1 MLGPV
6 LDERRWRVGSLGG
19 ILAAIGLSICACTSV
34 SAGRSVSPTTGT
46 INPQLGTSA
55 ASSKPARTPATTS
68 APRVR
73 SDDFTVAFAGDVHFM
88 GRTAIRLANNPATV
102 FGQAASVLA
111 SADLTMVN
119 LETAITTRGDPAPKD
134 FHFRAPATAFTALRD
149 AGIDVAT
156 MANNHAADYGAIG
169 LHDTL
174 AAIGSSRFPVV
185 GIGADAAAAFAPW
198 VRTVGDTRVAIIAAS
213 QVRDE
218 TLANYAAGADSP
230 GIASADS
237 DRLLESVRA
246 ARAAGD
252 VVIVYL
258 HWGIEFD
265 SCPSTDQR
273 SLADALAKAGAS
285 AIVGAHVHVL
295 QGSGWRP
302 DGTYV
307 AYGLGN
313 YLWWRSFGNTQD
325 DNGVL
330 TLTFRRDRVVAAR
343 FHPAHLDERGVP
355 VPATGAQ
362 AARIDAAW
370 QQARLCAGLSATP
383 PR

>member
-1 MLGPV
+1 MLVPV
-6 LDERRWRVGSLGG
+6 LDQRRRGVGSLAG
-19 ILAAIGLSICACTSV
+19 ILAAVGLSLCACTSV
-34 SAGRSVSPTTGT
+34 HAGRSVSPTTGT
-46 INPQLGTSA
+46 TGGQLGTSA
-55 ASSKPARTPATTS
+55 ASSKPARPPATTS
-68 APRVR
+68 ASPAR
-73 SDDFTVAFAGDVHFM
+73 SEEFTVAFAGDVHFM
-88 GRTAIRLANNPATV
+88 ERTATRLTNDPATV

-111 SADLTMVN
+111 SADLTIVN

-134 FHFRAPATAFTALRD
+134 FHFRAPPSAFTALRE

-156 MANNHAADYGAIG
+156 MANNHAADYGTTG

-174 AAIGSSRFPVV
+174 AAIRSSRFPVV

-198 VRTVGDTRVAIIAAS
+198 VRTVRGTRVAIIAAS

-218 TLANYAAGADSP
+218 TLANYAAGPDSP
-230 GIASADS
+230 GVASADS
-237 DRLLESVRA
+237 DRLLEAVRA

-265 SCPSTDQR
+265 SCPTGDQR
-273 SLADALAKAGAS
+273 SLADALTRAGAS

-302 DGTYV
+302 DGRYV

-313 YLWWRSFGNTQD
+313 YLWWRSFGNAQD

-330 TLTFRRDRVVAAR
+330 TLTFRRSRVVAAR
-343 FHPAHLDERGVP
+343 FHPAHLDDRGVP

-362 AARIDAAW
+362 AARINVAW
-370 QQARLCAGLSATP
+370 QQARLCADLAATP

>member
-1 MLGPV
+1 MLVPV
-6 LDERRWRVGSLGG
+6 LDQRRRGVGSLGG
-19 ILAAIGLSICACTSV
+19 ILAAIGLSLCACRSV
-34 SAGRSVSPTTGT
+34 HAGRSVSPTTDTTGG
-46 INPQLGTSA
+46 PLGTSA
-55 ASSKPARTPATTS
+55 ASSKPAHAPVTTS
-68 APRVR
+68 ASAVR
-73 SDDFTVAFAGDVHFM
+73 SEEFTVAFAGDVHFM
-88 GRTAIRLANNPATV
+88 ERTATRLTNNPATV
-102 FGQAASVLA
+102 FGRAAFVLA

-134 FHFRAPATAFTALRD
+134 FHFRAPPSAFTALRE

-156 MANNHAADYGAIG
+156 MANNHAADYGTIG
-169 LHDTL
+169 LQDTL
-174 AAIGSSRFPVV
+174 AAIRSSRFPVV

-198 VRTVGDTRVAIIAAS
+198 VRTVRGARVAIIAAS

-230 GIASADS
+230 GVASADS
-237 DRLLESVRA
+237 DRLLEAVRA

-265 SCPSTDQR
+265 SCPTGDQR
-273 SLADALAKAGAS
+273 SLADALARAGAS

-302 DGTYV
+302 DGRYV

-313 YLWWRSFGNTQD
+313 YLWWRSFGNAQD

-330 TLTFRRDRVVAAR
+330 TLTFRRSRVVAAR
-343 FHPAHLDERGVP
+343 FHPAHLDDRGVP

-362 AARIDAAW
+362 AARINLAW
-370 QQARLCAGLSATP
+370 QQARLCADLAATP